1 MPGHPASQPG
11 ARSYADDITLRRMV
25 EALAETNP
33 GIPICLHQDHGNNL
47 ATCMSA
53 IRHGFT
59 SVMMDGSLH
68 AVPRPVRT
76 LRHGGAGTQDQGH
89 RDGQEGQPLCVGV
102 LDPAITGAKAACE
115 EESS

>member
-11 ARSYADDITLRRMV
+11 ARSYAGDITLRRKA

-47 ATCMSA
+47 PTCMSA

-76 LRHGGAGTQDQGH
+76 LRHGGAGPQDQGP
-89 RDGQEGQPLCVGV
+89 RDGQDGRTLCVGA